1 MSIKLANITFHM
13 ASNRKLQKKT
23 SNLILYWEEGDEM
36 GWDTDTLAPLQIQ
49 TKPAEIK
56 THSES

>member
-1 MSIKLANITFHM
+1 M